1 MRSFVLLIA
10 IVNNSMPIVE
20 LGRSLI
26 KDNTVYVR
34 YIAILAVAL
43 AHYVPVLAAEHT
55 LELTGILA
63 IGGDDGPVIVVS
75 ETRSDARSSWL
86 KIGQEWHSYRVV
98 SIDLQ
103 ASTATL
109 RRDGKD
115 IVLGIRGSR
124 VENSSTSSVLLPV
137 LVSGSQTLK
146 EGRLVYSSDAVVRFG
161 NLTVSTHTG
170 NMYSDGTSIFGDL
183 TVERDTHITIAN
195 DGKVTSKNGMP
206 AVSAKK
212 LGFRG
217 KPAEQPISTKK

>member
-1 MRSFVLLIA
+1 MKTAFALFGFHLAS
-10 IVNNSMPIVE
+10 
-20 LGRSLI
+20 
-26 KDNTVYVR
+26 
-34 YIAILAVAL
+34 ILAVAL
-43 AHYVPVLAAEHT
+43 AQNVPVLAAEHT
-55 LELTGILA
+55 LELAGILA
-63 IGGDDGPVIVVS
+63 IGGDEGPVIVVS

-86 KIGQEWHSYRVV
+86 KIGQEWHNYRVV

-124 VENSSTSSVLLPV
+124 VEKSSTSSALLPV

-146 EGRLVYSSDAVVRFG
+146 EGRLVYSSDAVVKFG

-170 NMYSDGTSIFGDL
+170 NMYSDGTSILGDL

-195 DGKVTSKNGMP
+195 AGKVTSRDGKP
-206 AVSAKK
+206 VVSAKN
-212 LGFRG
+212 LGIRK